1 MSLINLSISPDRI
14 AVALERIADAIDRA
28 YPPDEPTDWLTPS
41 PDAVNGQTGQTGQAP
56 SSDDHITVNESAEDY
71 DRRVSADAA
80 LAGSLG
86 IDSLSREFSVAVSD
100 LKRNLMA
107 PRMELNEET
116 GTVERLAGL
125 SADEAEDV
133 VRKAFQL
140 AKAEATVRV

>member
-41 PDAVNGQTGQTGQAP
+41 PDAVNGQTGQTP

-140 AKAEATVRV
+140 AKAEANVRV